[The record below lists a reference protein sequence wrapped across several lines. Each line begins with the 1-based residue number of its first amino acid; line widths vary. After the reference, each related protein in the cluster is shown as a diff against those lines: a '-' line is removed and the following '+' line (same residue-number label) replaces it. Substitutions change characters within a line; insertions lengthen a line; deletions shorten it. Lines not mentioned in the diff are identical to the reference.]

1 MTESTGQGAEAERPA
16 LTRRRILD
24 AALALADAEG
34 LEALS
39 MRRLGAALGVEA
51 MSLYHHFPGKP
62 ALLDGLV
69 ATVLGEVPLP
79 EATPTGWEDAVRR
92 GFTAFRQ
99 VLLAHP
105 ALFPLLATRPPT
117 QRESLAAAARAFA
130 ILAAVGFEPHEAASA
145 WTTLLAFTFG
155 FVQCEISGVG
165 ETTRGAAMLSLVE
178 ELRGPDFAAF
188 RTTHSTI
195 EDWDGDVEF
204 ARGLDVLISGL
215 RARLHDATG

>member
-1 MTESTGQGAEAERPA
+1 VTDTTSAVEGERHA

-24 AALALADAEG
+24 TALELVDSEG
-34 LEALS
+34 LKALS

-69 ATVLGEVPLP
+69 ATILGEVPLP
-79 EATPTGWEDAVRR
+79 EVTPTGWEDAVRE
-92 GFTAFRQ
+92 GFTAFRR

-117 QRESLAAAARAFA
+117 QRESLTAAARALA
-130 ILAAVGFEPHEAASA
+130 ILDAVGFAPGEAASA

-155 FVQCEISGVG
+155 FVQCEISGLG
-165 ETTRGAAMLSLVE
+165 ETTRGTAVLSLVE
-178 ELRGPDFAAF
+178 ELPGPDFAAF

-195 EDWDGDVEF
+195 QGWDGDAEF

-215 RARLHDATG
+215 RARLEGATR

>member
-1 MTESTGQGAEAERPA
+1 MTDSTGQREEPERQP
-16 LTRRRILD
+16 LTRRRILG

-39 MRRLGAALGVEA
+39 MRRLGTALGVEA

-79 EATPTGWEDAVRR
+79 EVTPTGWEDAVRR

-105 ALFPLLATRPPT
+105 ALVPLIATRPPT

-130 ILAAVGFEPHEAASA
+130 ILDAAGFEPHEAASA

-155 FVQCEISGVG
+155 FVQCEIGGMG

-178 ELRGPDFAAF
+178 ELPGPDFAAF
-188 RTTHSTI
+188 RATHSRV

-215 RARLHDATG
+215 RARVQGSAG